1 MGTQAKE
8 KGIGTGS
15 FKIQV
20 NELIH
25 NDKMRSYGTKSNHM
39 QHLEEKSHDHKNHEE
54 MKHEGHEPSGGKDHG
69 NHHAHMLEDFK
80 RRFIV
85 SLVLTIPVL
94 LLSPT

>member
-1 MGTQAKE
+1 MFWNGYAHTVAYLYELVVGEGSVQSFQIRKGGMGTQAKE

-39 QHLEEKSHDHKNHEE
+39 QHLEEKSHDHDI
-54 MKHEGHEPSGGKDHG
+54 MKE
-69 NHHAHMLEDFK
+69 
-80 RRFIV
+80 
-85 SLVLTIPVL
+85 
-94 LLSPT
+94 